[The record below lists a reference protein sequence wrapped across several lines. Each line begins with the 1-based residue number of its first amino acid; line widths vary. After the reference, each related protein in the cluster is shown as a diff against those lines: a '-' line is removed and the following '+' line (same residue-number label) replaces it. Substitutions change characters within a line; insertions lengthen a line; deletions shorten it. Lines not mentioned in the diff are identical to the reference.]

1 MLRTQATLDTQGRS
15 PFIRLPVLTR
25 RQKQVLDFI
34 RSHTR
39 TRGYAPTLAE
49 IRRHLGLGSVATV
62 HKHLRLLQ
70 EKGAVRRLPH
80 RSRALEVCEV
90 APAARAARVRLL
102 GTVAAGTPIE
112 PLEIDE
118 VVTVP
123 EEMLGR
129 GETFALRVRGDS
141 MIDDGI
147 HDGDVVLVERRSTAP
162 DGATV
167 VATVRGEA
175 TVKRL
180 QRRRG
185 RVRLLPANSRMKPIV
200 ARPDEV
206 EIRGVVVALLR
217 RYR

>member
-1 MLRTQATLDTQGRS
+1 M
-15 PFIRLPVLTR
+15 LTR
-25 RQKQVLDFI
+25 RQKQVLDFV

-39 TRGYAPTLAE
+39 THGYAPTLAE

-80 RSRALEVCEV
+80 RSRALEVCTV
-90 APAARAARVRLL
+90 SPIARAVRVRLL

-112 PLEIDE
+112 PLEVDE

-141 MIDDGI
+141 MIEDGI
-147 HDGDVVLVERRSTAP
+147 NDGDVILVERRDTAA

-167 VATVRGEA
+167 VAVVRGEV

-185 RVRLLPANSRMKPIV
+185 RVHLLPANAQMKPIV
-200 ARPDEV
+200 ARPEDV

>member
-1 MLRTQATLDTQGRS
+1 M
-15 PFIRLPVLTR
+15 LTR

-62 HKHLRLLQ
+62 HKHVRQLE

-80 RSRALEVCEV
+80 RSRALEVCDV
-90 APAARAARVRLL
+90 APARAARVRLL

-112 PLEIDE
+112 PIEIEE
-118 VVTVP
+118 VVAVP
-123 EEMLGR
+123 EELLGR
-129 GETFALRVRGDS
+129 GETFALRVRGNS

-147 HDGDVVLVERRSTAP
+147 YDGDVVLVERRSSAP

-167 VATVRGEA
+167 VAVVRGEA

-180 QRRRG
+180 ARRRG
-185 RVRLLPANSRMKPIV
+185 KVYLLPANTTVQPIV
-200 ARPDEV
+200 ARPDDV